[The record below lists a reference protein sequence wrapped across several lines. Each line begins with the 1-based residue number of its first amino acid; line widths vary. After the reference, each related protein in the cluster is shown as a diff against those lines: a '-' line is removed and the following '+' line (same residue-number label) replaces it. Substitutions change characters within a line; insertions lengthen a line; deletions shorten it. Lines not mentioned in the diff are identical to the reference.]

1 MAWNDLSM
9 SDKSRMMR
17 LAINSGITD
26 LRTIRDVYNSYAEG
40 GPVKN
45 YKNWKE
51 QIERYKGID
60 TNDPDYDY
68 EGFYNENPIRAWQM
82 LEDNPKAH
90 FTDKYK
96 TESHPTLSNESI
108 YANGRGGTWG
118 EGTFELSDYL
128 MQNSDRTLDY
138 LRRNDPDIIPTYQ
151 GGIVLNSAGITD
163 SFAEGGKIHIKPE
176 NRGKFTELKKRTGH
190 SASWFK
196 ENGTPAQR
204 KMATFA
210 LNARKW
216 HHADG
221 GYLFEEGG
229 DTTEQIPQEEM
240 TSQSKPSFGERIKN
254 LNKKLWESVPATSGL
269 TFPLA
274 ALSSGLYG
282 GAQVMNKLLS
292 SRDRE
297 SLGTVREI
305 PKGPQYK
312 EYFDATPEE
321 LEKAQIYLPKENG
334 EWNTSSVG
342 NYGDKHYDV
351 LESRAKGL
359 ISAMKRAE
367 FTQPEINRLSPLL
380 LTQLILEG
388 GWVLSR
394 DDNNY
399 GGMLDANGDHIAFD
413 TEDSFYDS
421 YLKNLN
427 KRWGD
432 EVMGEGRGWRN
443 ASTLKEYTDI
453 INRED
458 LGLHTK
464 KAYNDYIRKHPK
476 DSISIYTPWWE
487 NGDKGLMDH
496 MKGIAPR
503 ARGLYWLLR
512 QRMDAWDEL
521 ARNNN
526 IVK

>member
-51 QIERYKGID
+51 QIERYKGINTD
-60 TNDPDYDY
+60 DPDYDY

-221 GYLFEEGG
+221 GYLFALGGNEEESNGFFRGLLNTIRNIPTKKYKTDTFGEAFRQARNDGHKNFVWNGNRYNTELWPTYLQKDEKLNIQGLSKQQLKAMEDTWNYFRSQNISARNAAAVMGNMMQESSFNPNVVQKGG
-229 DTTEQIPQEEM
+229 DSAVGYFQMHGQRLKDYYTYLEEIGAVDSPERQIDYMIDVMRNKRKDFYMDEYY
-240 TSQSKPSFGERIKN
+240 RIKN
-254 LNKKLWESVPATSGL
+254 SVNKIMEKPK
-269 TFPLA
+269 P
-274 ALSSGLYG
+274 SSQEQDTVKYFNNVYG
-282 GAQVMNKLLS
+282 K
-292 SRDRE
+292 RE
-297 SLGTVREI
+297 
-305 PKGPQYK
+305 
-312 EYFDATPEE
+312 
-321 LEKAQIYLPKENG
+321 
-334 EWNTSSVG
+334 
-342 NYGDKHYDV
+342 
-351 LESRAKGL
+351 
-359 ISAMKRAE
+359 AE
-367 FTQPEINRLSPLL
+367 NRLYPIKDFSEAFEDESIPLND
-380 LTQLILEG
+380 LTDMFTNTIERAG
-388 GWVLSR
+388 KPEYEKRRS
-394 DDNNY
+394 Y
-399 GGMLDANGDHIAFD
+399 AN
-413 TEDSFYDS
+413 
-421 YLKNLN
+421 
-427 KRWGD
+427 
-432 EVMGEGRGWRN
+432 
-443 ASTLKEYTDI
+443 
-453 INRED
+453 
-458 LGLHTK
+458 
-464 KAYNDYIRKHPK
+464 
-476 DSISIYTPWWE
+476 SIYNYFYGVPTRVPSE
-487 NGDKGLMDH
+487 NNLK
-496 MKGIAPR
+496 
-503 ARGLYWLLR
+503 
-512 QRMDAWDEL
+512 
-521 ARNNN
+521 
-526 IVK
+526 